1 MFRRDALCNCPLLQT
16 ISLPASLREIENGY
30 IAGKN
35 LKEIQVDSENVN
47 YSSKDGV
54 LYSKD
59 FTKLYCCPGKKEGV
73 LIHHES
79 TTEIGR
85 CAFAKCDEL
94 TEIRIPDTVTIIGD
108 AAFSSE
114 KIKFDGNDFVFD
126 YSYVIHAATGSYAET

>member
-1 MFRRDALCNCPLLQT
+1 M
-16 ISLPASLREIENGY
+16 
-30 IAGKN
+30 
-35 LKEIQVDSENVN
+35 
-47 YSSKDGV
+47 
-54 LYSKD
+54 YSKD

-73 LIHHES
+73 LILHES

-94 TEIRIPDTVTIIGD
+94 TEIWIPDTVTIIGD

-126 YSYVIHAATGSYAET
+126 YSYVIHAATGSYAETYAKEKSIPYVVD